1 MLYANIDLNNT
12 WPSEKKM
19 NSFCETFRKKG
30 IPFKA
35 NDNISQYLTE
45 DDLQTIQKDV
55 QEKVLAVL
63 KALVID
69 VDNDPNTKGTAERI
83 ARMFV
88 NEVFA
93 GRYQPMPKATD
104 FPNTKKLDDMLVVST
119 TIRSTCSHHFAPIL
133 GKAWIAVIPRDRVIG
148 ISKFSRLANW
158 ICARPQIQEEA
169 AVQIADLLEEKINP
183 LGIAIVIKAS
193 HSCMTWRGVK
203 DESALMTTSVM
214 RGVFRDDHKARA
226 EFLEFVKNE

>member
-1 MLYANIDLNNT
+1 MIDYAERLR
-12 WPSEKKM
+12 EKGVP
-19 NSFCETFRKKG
+19 FR
-30 IPFKA
+30 A
-35 NDNISQYLTE
+35 NDNISQYLSK
-45 DDLQTIQKDV
+45 DDLKSIQKDV
-55 QEKVLAVL
+55 EEKVAALL

-69 VDNDPNTKGTAERI
+69 VENDPNTKGSAERI
-83 ARMFV
+83 ARMYMT
-88 NEVFA
+88 EVFA
-93 GRYQPMPKATD
+93 GRYQPAPKATD

-133 GKAWIAVIPRDRVIG
+133 GKAWIGVIPRDRVIG

-158 ICARPQIQEEA
+158 VCARPQIQEEA

-203 DESALMTTSVM
+203 DESAQMTTSIM
-214 RGVFRDDHKARA
+214 RGVFREDHKARA

>member
-1 MLYANIDLNNT
+1 MTSKIIDRL
-12 WPSEKKM
+12 KKQGV
-19 NSFCETFRKKG
+19 SFL
-30 IPFKA
+30 A
-35 NDNISQYLTE
+35 NDNISDYIT
-45 DDLQTIQKDV
+45 DKDLELIKAEVERNIEQ
-55 QEKVLAVL
+55 VLRS
-63 KALVID
+63 LVID

-183 LGIAIVIKAS
+183 LGIGVVIKAS

-203 DESALMTTSVM
+203 DETAVMTTSVM
-214 RGVFRDDHKARA
+214 RGVFREDHKVRQ
-226 EFLEFVKNE
+226 EFLELVKNG

>member
-1 MLYANIDLNNT
+1 MIDYA
-12 WPSEKKM
+12 EKLR
-19 NSFCETFRKKG
+19 EKG
-30 IPFKA
+30 VPFKA
-35 NDNISQYLTE
+35 NDNISQYLSK
-45 DDLQTIQKDV
+45 DDLKIIQKDV
-55 QEKVLAVL
+55 EEKVAALL

-69 VDNDPNTKGTAERI
+69 VENDPNTKGSAERI
-83 ARMFV
+83 ARMYMT
-88 NEVFA
+88 EVFA
-93 GRYQPMPKATD
+93 GRYLPSPKATD

-133 GKAWIAVIPRDRVIG
+133 GKAWIGVIPRDRVIG

-158 ICARPQIQEEA
+158 VCARPQIQEEA

-203 DESALMTTSVM
+203 DESAQMTTSIM
-214 RGVFRDDHKARA
+214 RGVFREDHKARA
-226 EFLEFVKNE
+226 EFVEFVKNE

>member
-1 MLYANIDLNNT
+1 MIDYAERLR
-12 WPSEKKM
+12 EKGVP
-19 NSFCETFRKKG
+19 FR
-30 IPFKA
+30 A
-35 NDNISQYLTE
+35 NDNISQYLSK
-45 DDLQTIQKDV
+45 DDLKSIQKDV
-55 QEKVLAVL
+55 EEKVAALL

-69 VDNDPNTKGTAERI
+69 VENDPNTKGTAERI
-83 ARMFV
+83 ARMYM

-93 GRYQPMPKATD
+93 GRYLPAPKATD

-133 GKAWIAVIPRDRVIG
+133 GKAWIGVIPRDRVIG

-158 ICARPQIQEEA
+158 VCARPQIQEEA

-203 DESALMTTSVM
+203 DESAQMTTSIM
-214 RGVFRDDHKARA
+214 RGVFREDHKARA